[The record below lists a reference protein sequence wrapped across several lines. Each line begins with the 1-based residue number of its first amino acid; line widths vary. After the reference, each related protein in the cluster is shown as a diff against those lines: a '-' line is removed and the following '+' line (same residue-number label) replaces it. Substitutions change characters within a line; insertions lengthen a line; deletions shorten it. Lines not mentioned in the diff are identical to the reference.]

1 MQKKGLFHLIFAI
14 GMAIGCS
21 VQAKDV
27 SRDWNTWVQD
37 LRDEALADGIRP
49 EVFDSAFKG
58 VHPSE
63 RVQHFDRTQPEK
75 RLTYTAYRN
84 SRIDPYKITLG
95 RKDYARHES
104 LLEDIGSDYHV
115 SPCVVTALWGME
127 SSYGRYKGTFPVV
140 ASLATLS
147 FEGRRKDFFRHELLL
162 ALRILNDHHVTL
174 QNFKGEW
181 AGASG
186 HPQFLPSSWYQ
197 YAVDYDGDGR
207 KDIWN
212 SVDDALASIGNY
224 LKLNGWHAGEPWAV
238 EASLPEDFDG
248 HLFGVEHKRPVSEW
262 LAMGVNVPKKIPHHL
277 EAAIIMPEGGPAIMA
292 FHNFSVIKK
301 YNNSTFYA
309 GSVGYL
315 ADKICS

>member
-14 GMAIGCS
+14 IIVCSCS
-21 VQAKDV
+21 VQAKDL
-27 SRDWNTWVQD
+27 SSDWNTWVHD
-37 LRDEALADGIRP
+37 LRTEALADGIRP
-49 EVFDSAFKG
+49 EVFDSAFEG
-58 VHPSE
+58 VHPSVK
-63 RVQHFDRTQPEK
+63 VQHFDRTQPEK

-95 RKDYARHES
+95 RKEFTRHES
-104 LLEDIGSDYHV
+104 LLENIGADYHV

-127 SSYGRYKGTFPVV
+127 SSYGRYKGHFPVV

-162 ALRILNDHHVTL
+162 ALRILNEHQVTL
-174 QNFKGEW
+174 RDFKGEW

-197 YAVDYDGDGR
+197 YAVDYDGDGK

-212 SVDDALASIGNY
+212 SAEDALASIGNY

-238 EASLPEDFDG
+238 VATLPEDFDEN
-248 HLFGVEHKRPVSEW
+248 LFGVEHKRPVSEW
-262 LAMGVNVPKKIPHHL
+262 LAMGVSVPKKIPQHL
-277 EAAIIMPEGGPAIMA
+277 EASIITPEGGPALMT